1 MRKQLTVI
9 ISGRVQGVG
18 YRMFAASHAHRL
30 QITGFVRNLSDGDV
44 EVVAEGEEEALS
56 AFLEILRQGPP
67 AAHIS
72 DIQVFRSDDLSG
84 FESFTI
90 RI

>member
-9 ISGRVQGVG
+9 ISGQVQGVG

-30 QITGFVRNLSDGDV
+30 RLTGFVRNLPGGDV

-56 AFLEILRQGPP
+56 SFLEILREGPP
-67 AAHIS
+67 AGRVT
-72 DIQVFRSDDLSG
+72 DMQVFRSNDLSG

-90 RI
+90 QI